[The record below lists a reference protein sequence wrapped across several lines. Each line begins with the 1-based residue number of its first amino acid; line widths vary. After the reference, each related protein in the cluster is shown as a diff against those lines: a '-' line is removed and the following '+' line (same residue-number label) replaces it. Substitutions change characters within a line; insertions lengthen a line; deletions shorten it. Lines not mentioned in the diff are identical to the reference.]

1 MLTRKRSV
9 FALSVAAVL
18 AVPGSL
24 ALMQPA
30 QAAHFGYNNLSSIQ
44 KRLVSGALS
53 TTHPPS
59 AVEASIIARDP
70 PAVDFSSA

>member
-53 TTHPPS
+53 TTLG
-59 AVEASIIARDP
+59 
-70 PAVDFSSA
+70 PAVTGGGVTAKAAVGDEAP